1 MARSNSYEMPR
12 ARFFNTDPHQ
22 PLGAQPPT
30 PSVPSY
36 SPLVSDKGITTSDEH
51 ICRNDR
57 LLARAML
64 AAGVRWHQ
72 LIELP
77 NEAFSKPA
85 APGQK
90 LTAEAIEK
98 RMATYEV
105 LRKE

>member
-1 MARSNSYEMPR
+1 
-12 ARFFNTDPHQ
+12 
-22 PLGAQPPT
+22 
-30 PSVPSY
+30 VPSY